1 MQIVALA
8 REWLGELHG
17 LCYAPDIP
25 EPLERAARA
34 VHADALPPNEQILLL
49 YDDTLFG
56 GAEDGFVL
64 TPRRLCWK
72 ALGERPRS
80 MAWST
85 LETHDVRCGESDV
98 YVAAGKL
105 PLTAWDSALAARLTE
120 LLRMVVAASSLP
132 QSAYREAA
140 ARHGPLSEDAVIALA
155 RRHLGDARRM
165 FLRPDIP
172 ARKELGARDVHA
184 DHLPPAEAILVLYD
198 DTVWGSGRDGFV
210 LTPIRLCWK
219 DFLEHPSQVP
229 WNRLGPESIKLCG
242 KTIQVAGGTLTI
254 SPQYGRARD
263 VAQLFVAVAS
273 GVAGAGSPGNES

>member
-8 REWLGELHG
+8 RERLGELHG
-17 LCYAPDIP
+17 LYYHPDIP

-34 VHADALPPNEQILLL
+34 VHADALPPSEQILLL

-80 MAWST
+80 MSWTSLGT
-85 LETHDVRCGESDV
+85 QEVRCGENEV

-105 PLTAWDSALAARLTE
+105 PLTAWDGALAARLTE
-120 LLRMVVAASSLP
+120 LLRMVVAASSLQ

-140 ARHGPLSEDAVIALA
+140 ARHGPLPEEAVIALA
-155 RRHLGDARRM
+155 KRHLGGARRL
-165 FLRPDIP
+165 FLRPEIP

-184 DHLPPAEAILVLYD
+184 DHLPPGEPILVLYD

-210 LTPIRLCWK
+210 ITPIRLCWK

-229 WNRLGPESIKLCG
+229 WNRLGPESIKLYG
-242 KTIQVAGGTLTI
+242 KTIQVAGGTLTV
-254 SPQYGRARD
+254 SPQHCKARD

-273 GVAGAGSPGNES
+273 GVAAAGSQGNES